1 MNNQSLCQW
10 VLEFAD
16 AYLDQ
21 ELDEQSLDVITQHLE
36 TCARCKSHIECEGL
50 VKESIARSQQA
61 NIPSHLEKRI
71 TQAISNMRVEWNG
84 GVIYQRTIKIEWRDE

>member
-16 AYLDQ
+16 AYLDR

-36 TCARCKSHIECEGL
+36 TCARCKSHIECERL